1 MTRWVF
7 SGRVP
12 ASSRGLYRFH
22 GNRWSPGVAAG
33 AAPTSDGF
41 SLHEQIHSDCHTSA
55 VWPELSHYLVKTET
69 SSSVSM
75 NQLVIAH
82 RTGPAEPR
90 RDISLVLL
98 SVNRELRLC
107 QVFES
112 KPGWKKRSVLIHLWF
127 CRNVL
132 GSHLFWRSSW
142 AFFDRAASVSEEFG
156 FKNRL

>member
-1 MTRWVF
+1 MSVF
-7 SGRVP
+7 R
-12 ASSRGLYRFH
+12 SRPRLLSRFVSFP
-22 GNRWSPGVAAG
+22 RQQMESRCRSRCG
-33 AAPTSDGF
+33 ADFRRF

-75 NQLVIAH
+75 NQLVITH

-156 FKNRL
+156 FKTGCK